1 MQIIIL
7 ISDPYLN
14 EIGYLS
20 YFYIVIYAFMIP
32 LNVWA
37 SITVDTLFKG
47 TEGEISQKVL
57 FELLNDQGLR
67 TYPYL
72 PYLPYTEAL
81 LILETFL
88 CIQNI

>member
-1 MQIIIL
+1 
-7 ISDPYLN
+7 
-14 EIGYLS
+14 
-20 YFYIVIYAFMIP
+20 MIP

-47 TEGEISQKVL
+47 TVGEISQKVL

-72 PYLPYTEAL
+72 PYLPYLPYTEAL